1 MLFQRKVPLYTPISV
16 GFLCRGPQQ
25 VPPYGNG
32 YSAMLEPTCEY
43 HLVMKMQQPMAR
55 WHHNL
60 TAARG
65 RPLFTDADLRRR
77 APRGIAITVL
87 LVRPGHKPF
96 RTCQAWWMDD
106 FCNDALSA
114 SKCKISLGEV
124 QEMTPGSVSAS
135 SDCFCCLSGGFFC
148 SGRGTGVA
156 PELQGD
162 RATA

>member
-1 MLFQRKVPLYTPISV
+1 MLLQRKVPLYTPISV

-43 HLVMKMQQPMAR
+43 HLVMTMQQPMAR

-65 RPLFTDADLRRR
+65 RPSRMWTCGGVLPL
-77 APRGIAITVL
+77 RGIAIAVL

-106 FCNDALSA
+106 FCNEALSA

-135 SDCFCCLSGGFFC
+135 SDCFFACWAVFLLRSRNGSRSRASG
-148 SGRGTGVA
+148 
-156 PELQGD
+156 
-162 RATA
+162 